1 MNINLITSPTDN
13 DPPPPNHEN
22 VIITNIEQIPS
33 NICKSII
40 INNSLNHMTYQQ
52 LELVLSK
59 IRHGGIL
66 SIHSTDAIQIAKAL
80 YWGKME
86 LSQFSSLVAH
96 TVTQHSLIEIKTVL
110 EQYGYIIDIAN
121 INPESFSFTI
131 KAQRS

>member
-1 MNINLITSPTDN
+1 
-13 DPPPPNHEN
+13 
-22 VIITNIEQIPS
+22 
-33 NICKSII
+33 
-40 INNSLNHMTYQQ
+40 MTYQQ